1 VNGQLLLDNVHVY
14 SPGRR
19 DGEGQRSGAATLG
32 AVHDVDVLRAFQIVD
47 LVAFHAEGTVVS
59 GIEDVGGRHHLLD
72 ALFLSRTSGEWEKSL
87 QGNDDIIWER
97 VQRNLDLPTDPQV
110 VANDYI
116 VEYDHPA
123 IGPSNW
129 LQTPVTYSKTPLST
143 RKMAPVLGENTE
155 ETLIGLLGYSWDDIV
170 VLKDKKV
177 IL

>member
-1 VNGQLLLDNVHVY
+1 MGQDRY
-14 SPGRR
+14 WPPFCR
-19 DGEGQRSGAATLG
+19 
-32 AVHDVDVLRAFQIVD
+32 AVERPDLIDDSRFDTPENRYQNREELVD
-47 LVAFHAEGTVVS
+47 
-59 GIEDVGGRHHLLD
+59 LLD
-72 ALFLSRTSGEWEKSL
+72 ALFLSRTSGEWEESL

-97 VQRNLDLPTDPQV
+97 VQRNLDLPKDPQV

-116 VEYDHPA
+116 VEFDHPA

-143 RKMAPVLGENTE
+143 RKMAPALGENTE
-155 ETLIGLLGYSWDDIV
+155 ETIIGLLGYSWDDIV